1 MFEKDERFQAIERAK
16 DCEDIFE
23 EHLEELKKKVL
34 LSVFTGLH
42 FCSSYYWNFP

>member
-16 DCEDIFE
+16 DREDIFE

-34 LSVFTGLH
+34 PLSAK
-42 FCSSYYWNFP
+42 